1 MSKQPE
7 QINAIC
13 QHNEMLAKL
22 AQHAQ
27 LIEKLNHTLHQTLP
41 LQFSAHCH
49 LANIKNQTLIIHTDN
64 AAFASLIRFQVPALC
79 KTFTEHLEMPI
90 NHIEIKVRPKRTAQ
104 VTVKP
109 PTTTALPE
117 SAARVIQQTA
127 EVIGNETLSA
137 SLKKLANRFK
147 V

>member
-7 QINAIC
+7 KINSIC
-13 QHNEMLAKL
+13 QHNAMLAKL

-49 LANIKNQTLIIHTDN
+49 LANIKNQTLVIHTDN
-64 AAFASLIRFQVPALC
+64 ASFASLIRFQVPALC
-79 KTFTEHLEMPI
+79 KTFTEHLKMPI
-90 NHIEIKVRPKRTAQ
+90 KHIEIKVRPKITAPI
-104 VTVKP
+104 TIKR
-109 PTTTALPE
+109 PTTTLPE
-117 SAARVIQQTA
+117 SAAKVIQQTA
-127 EVIGNETLSA
+127 EVIGNDALSA
-137 SLKKLANRFK
+137 SLKRLATRFK